1 MVQTR
6 GLVKQHIDSFNYF
19 VNVEI
24 KKIMSARV
32 CPVVQPFAACRGCRH
47 SGLRAECNGLRQSPA
62 CLVCRPARV
71 WLGML
76 APANTDLNSRCE
88 CGTPVHICPSASP
101 LQRFIAFRTLRTKS

>member
-1 MVQTR
+1 MPTFWLAGGMQW
-6 GLVKQHIDSFNYF
+6 
-19 VNVEI
+19 
-24 KKIMSARV
+24 AP
-32 CPVVQPFAACRGCRH
+32 PV
-47 SGLRAECNGLRQSPA
+47 PA

-71 WLGML
+71 WLGIL